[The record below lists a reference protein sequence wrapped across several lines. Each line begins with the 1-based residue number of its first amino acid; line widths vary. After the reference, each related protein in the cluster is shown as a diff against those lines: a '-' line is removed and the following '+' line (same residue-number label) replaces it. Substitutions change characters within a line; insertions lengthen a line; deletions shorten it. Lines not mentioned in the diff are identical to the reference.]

1 MVFPRM
7 PRRPPAVRAQEGAAA
22 ALDRSALPARP
33 VPGDPILPHDS
44 STETTD
50 LEALTDEFPGL
61 LTPFS
66 TFLEETGW
74 GNASATY
81 EDLSMMI

>member
-1 MVFPRM
+1 ML
-7 PRRPPAVRAQEGAAA
+7 PPPSGFLIFNCTEV
-22 ALDRSALPARP
+22 
-33 VPGDPILPHDS
+33 VPGDPILPHEYGDDRPRGS
-44 STETTD
+44 
-50 LEALTDEFPGL
+50 LTDEFPGL
-61 LTPFS
+61 LTLFS